1 MERQDTDLRIYGRV
15 LDRMRMLCSRREYSS
30 SEIFRKISA
39 SLEKSFPDK
48 EDDDIRRLAAE
59 AVASLV
65 KDRYV
70 DDMRYACAFARD
82 KAVISGWGPLKIRRA
97 LSVKGLGKEIIDEA
111 LAAVDLHESSDKMEK
126 VLGTKFRSLCSRAGK
141 SGKTTSGQFS
151 VRQDLRLRLL
161 RFAAGRGYGYEE
173 AAPVVE
179 RLLSD
184 LAES

>member
-1 MERQDTDLRIYGRV
+1 MESQDTDKRAYGRI
-15 LDRMRMLCSRREYSS
+15 LDRMRILCSRREYSS
-30 SEIFRKISA
+30 AEMSRKISA

-48 EDDDIRRLAAE
+48 DEDEIGRLAAE

-82 KAVISGWGPLKIRRA
+82 KAVISGWGPVKIRRSLA
-97 LSVKGLGKEIIDEA
+97 VKGLEKDIIDEA
-111 LAAVDLHESSDKMEK
+111 MASVDLHESSDRMEK
-126 VLGTKFRSLCSRAGK
+126 VLYLKFSSLRTSLSRK
-141 SGKTTSGQFS
+141 SGKTQLRQLPM
-151 VRQDLRLRLL
+151 RQDLRIRLL

-184 LAES
+184 L